1 MNISAKIWLSISAL
15 VLGYLVTVI
24 VDSLLGL
31 HAEQRLDHTATT
43 LFPLT
48 TLSREAEIALQAQ
61 VQAYQDAV
69 LTGDADQFMI
79 GITAA
84 HAASDAISGQLALA
98 DLDDGQR
105 ARIRAL
111 ADRHAA
117 YTTDASKAYPAL
129 VKGLSGAEATA
140 EAARLNTAAT
150 ALRADFAKLVAEA
163 THELRQE
170 LAQTVARSQHQRH
183 IGIAVLLVAAGVSCT
198 LVYLVISRWTSRL
211 GGLVQA
217 SERVAR
223 GDFSVGVAD
232 RGGDEVGRLST
243 SFAAMQA
250 AVSARNEAL
259 RRFTEGLEETVR
271 QRTREVTDRNAELV
285 HEIDERK
292 RAEAAVQSLHNQLL
306 DASRQAGMAEVAT
319 GVLHNVGNVLNSVNV
334 SVTVI
339 AEQLHENK
347 AANLAKAAAMM
358 QGRGAGL
365 GAFMSDDPKGRQLPG
380 YLAKLAEHLSTQHAT
395 VVRELGG
402 LSANIEHIREIVQ
415 LQQSH
420 GQSVGVVQMLRPQDL
435 GDEALRL
442 SATALTRHEVEAVA
456 DYADVPP
463 CALDRHKVLQI
474 LVNLLTNA
482 RQAIA
487 EGNPPQR
494 RVVLRIRAAP
504 ARGISFSV
512 SDTGVGI
519 APEVLAQI
527 FTHGFTTKKDGHG
540 FGLHSCANAAHEMHG
555 TLTMH
560 SDGVGM
566 GATFTLVL
574 PGDGRGDVVE

>member
-1 MNISAKIWLSISAL
+1 VNISAKIWLSISAL

-24 VDSLLGL
+24 IDSLLGL
-31 HAEQRLDHTATT
+31 RAEQRLDHTATA

-48 TLSREAEIALQAQ
+48 TLSREAEIAMQGQ

-69 LTGDADQFMI
+69 LTGDPDQFTVA
-79 GITAA
+79 GNAA
-84 HAASDAISGQLALA
+84 HATAQALAGQLALA
-98 DLDDGQR
+98 DLDDAQR
-105 ARIRAL
+105 ARIRGL

-117 YTTDASKAYPAL
+117 YTADAGKAYPAL
-129 VKGLSGAEATA
+129 IKGLSGADATV
-140 EAARLNTAAT
+140 EAARLNAAAT
-150 ALRADFAKLVAEA
+150 ALRTDFSALVAEA
-163 THELRQE
+163 TRELRQE

-183 IGIAVLLVAAGVSCT
+183 LGVAVLLVAAGVSCT
-198 LVYLVISRWTSRL
+198 LVYLVISRWTHRL

-232 RGGDEVGRLST
+232 RGGDEVGRLSQ
-243 SFAAMQA
+243 SFAFMQA
-250 AVSARNEAL
+250 AVSARNEEL

-271 QRTREVTDRNAELV
+271 QRTKEVTARNAELV
-285 HEIDERK
+285 HEIDERR

-334 SVTVI
+334 AVTVI
-339 AEQLHENK
+339 AEQLRENK
-347 AANLAKAAAMM
+347 AANLARAAAMM
-358 QGRGAGL
+358 LERGAGL
-365 GAFMSDDPKGRQLPG
+365 GAFLTEDAKGRQLPG
-380 YLAKLAEHLSTQHAT
+380 YLAKLAEHLAAQHAT
-395 VVRELGG
+395 VGRELGG
-402 LSANIEHIREIVQ
+402 LAANIEHIREIVQ

-420 GQSVGVVQMLRPQDL
+420 GQSIGVVQMLRPQDL

-442 SATALTRHEVEAVA
+442 NAPALARHEVAAVA

-474 LVNLLTNA
+474 LVNLITNA
-482 RQAIA
+482 RQAIT
-487 EGNPPQR
+487 EQNPPLR
-494 RVVLRIRAAP
+494 RVVLRIRAAH
-504 ARGISFSV
+504 ARAIAFSV

-519 APEVLAQI
+519 APDVLARI

-540 FGLHSCANAAHEMHG
+540 FGLHSCANAAREMHG
-555 TLTMH
+555 TLTVH
-560 SDGVGM
+560 SDGVGT
-566 GATFTLVL
+566 GATFTLEL
-574 PGDGRGDVVE
+574 PVDGRGVGG